1 MYSRFRRGYNR
12 RLGKYTSE
20 NYNCLLAFAPGEDAK
35 YSVVVGDTST
45 AGVRKVKNFT
55 IYVPNIASGGAVWA
69 LVYVPQGLDQN
80 AGLNIAT
87 SGNAVSLYEPNQNV
101 IACGCLMNHGQIVR
115 SRLARNLGSGD
126 SIVLVMKLAEA
137 LTGAEPLKWL
147 FSVSYA
153 IKFG

>member
-12 RLGKYTSE
+12 RMGKYTSE
-20 NYNCLLAFAPGEDAK
+20 NYNALLAFAPGDEAK
-35 YSVVVGDTST
+35 YSVVVGETST

-55 IYVPNIASGGAVWA
+55 IHVPNISSGGAVWA

-80 AGLNIAT
+80 AGLNVAT
-87 SGNAVSLYEPNQNV
+87 SADAVSLYEPNQNV
-101 IACGCLMNHGQIVR
+101 IACGCLMNNGQVIR

-137 LTGAEPLKWL
+137 LGGSDTLRWL